1 MNWFTAENRN
11 LHGDKMST
19 TTTAPP
25 VVAAQTGEIKLFQK
39 WSFKEI
45 KVNDLGLQRYLNL
58 TPMVAP
64 HSMGRHE
71 HQRFRKA
78 NVNVVER
85 LINNLMRP
93 GKNSGKKAKSAN
105 IVKHA
110 FEIIHLKSGKNPIEV
125 LVRAVENSAPCE
137 DTTRV
142 SYGGVVYHLSVDV
155 APQRRID
162 LAIRHISE
170 GPRKASANTSRSI
183 EECVADELLMAS
195 NNDIKS
201 AGVAKRNEIERVA
214 QSSR

>member
-1 MNWFTAENRN
+1 
-11 LHGDKMST
+11 MST
-19 TTTAPP
+19 QTTTPQPTAP
-25 VVAAQTGEIKLFQK
+25 AQPTEIKLFQK
-39 WSFKEI
+39 WGFKEI
-45 KVNDLGLQRYLNL
+45 QVRDLGLQRYLNL

-78 NVNVVER
+78 NVNIVER
-85 LINNLMRP
+85 LINDLMRP
-93 GKNSGKKAKSAN
+93 GKNSGKKAKASN
-105 IVKHA
+105 IVKQA
-110 FEIIHLKSGKNPIEV
+110 FEIINLRTGKNPIEV

-137 DTTRV
+137 DTTRI

-162 LAIRHISE
+162 LAVRHITE
-170 GPRKASANTSRSI
+170 GARAASANNPKSI
-183 EECVADELLMAS
+183 EECLADELVLAA
-195 NNDIKS
+195 NKDVKS